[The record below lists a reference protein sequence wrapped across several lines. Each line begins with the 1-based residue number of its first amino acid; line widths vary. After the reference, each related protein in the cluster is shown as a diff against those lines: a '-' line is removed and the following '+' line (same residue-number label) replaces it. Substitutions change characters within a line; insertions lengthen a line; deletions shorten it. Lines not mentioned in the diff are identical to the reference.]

1 MTCQKVE
8 GECITDDQ
16 AMQCLK
22 KEEEERLRKK
32 QEKAQKSSGKIKLK
46 NTKEVIALPKN
57 PKSDVIETGKGIRKK
72 RTAKKKVQI
81 IESDT
86 ESSKM
91 ELKDEPQYTEP
102 VSCDEEY
109 ELTGERDYQ

>member
-1 MTCQKVE
+1 
-8 GECITDDQ
+8 
-16 AMQCLK
+16 MQRLK

-46 NTKEVIALPKN
+46 DTKEVIALPKN

-72 RTAKKKVQI
+72 RTVRKKVQI

-86 ESSKM
+86 ESSEM
-91 ELKDEPQYTEP
+91 ELEDEPQETEP
-102 VSCDEEY
+102 VSCDEEC
-109 ELTGERDYQ
+109 